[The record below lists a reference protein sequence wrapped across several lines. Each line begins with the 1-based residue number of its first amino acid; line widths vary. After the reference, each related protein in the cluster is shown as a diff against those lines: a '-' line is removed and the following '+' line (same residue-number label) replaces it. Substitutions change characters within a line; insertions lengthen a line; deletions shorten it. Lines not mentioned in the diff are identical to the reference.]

1 MRSLASLG
9 YGSVARLR
17 RDPTEARRRFSD
29 ALEVTGRAGMVA
41 ESVTALT
48 GLAAA
53 HMDSGDLQDAD
64 ATLARAAEAVRTVG
78 EPGVRAG
85 VLEQRARLAVAHGH
99 LADAAALLAE
109 ASSLRDGAVRPR
121 TALESRDVH
130 EVAVTLRTDAATD
143 ETAGPTTGASQG
155 NPAPTGQ

>member
-1 MRSLASLG
+1 MLSLASLG
-9 YGSVARLR
+9 YGIVARLR
-17 RDPTEARRRFSD
+17 RDPTEAKRRFTD

-41 ESVTALT
+41 ESVAALI

-53 HMDSGDLQDAD
+53 HMDSGDPEEA
-64 ATLARAAEAVRTVG
+64 AAALARASEAVRTVG
-78 EPGVRAG
+78 DPGVRAG
-85 VLEQRARLAVAHGH
+85 VLEQRARLALAHGQP
-99 LADAAALLAE
+99 ADAAALLAE

-121 TALESRDVH
+121 TALESRDAH

-143 ETAGPTTGASQG
+143 KTAGPTTGASRG